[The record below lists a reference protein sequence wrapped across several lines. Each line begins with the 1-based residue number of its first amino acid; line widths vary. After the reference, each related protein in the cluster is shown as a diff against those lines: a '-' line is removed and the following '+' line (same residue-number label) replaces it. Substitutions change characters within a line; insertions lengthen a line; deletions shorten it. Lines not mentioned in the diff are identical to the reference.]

1 MAANAMAVAGIKV
14 GGITDVICTF
24 FSAKDGQERVWEV
37 RLRLG
42 GFFKGGG
49 TNRCGYTKKKL
60 QYPVRVSKCD
70 PKMAKYLLEQYGGAD
85 GELAAALRYLNQR
98 YTIPDKVIG
107 LLNDIGTEEFAH
119 LEMIA
124 TMVYK
129 LTKDATVEQLKAAGL
144 GEHYAAHDKALF
156 YTNASGVPF
165 TAAYIQAKGDPLAD
179 LYEDIAA
186 EEKARATYQ
195 WLIDMTDD
203 VDLQDSL
210 KFLREREIIH
220 ATRFREAVEIIK
232 DDRTQKRVF

>member
-1 MAANAMAVAGIKV
+1 MWIY
-14 GGITDVICTF
+14 
-24 FSAKDGQERVWEV
+24 E
-37 RLRLG
+37 
-42 GFFKGGG
+42 
-49 TNRCGYTKKKL
+49 KKL

-70 PKMAKYLLEQYGGAD
+70 PYMAKLLLEQYGGAD

-107 LLNDIGTEEFAH
+107 LLTDIGTEEFAH

-129 LTKDATVEQLKAAGL
+129 LTKDATPDQMKAAGL
-144 GEHYAAHDKALF
+144 GDHYVSHDNALF
-156 YTNASGVPF
+156 YQNAGGVPW
-165 TAAYIQAKGDPLAD
+165 TATYIQAKGDPIAD

-203 VDLQDSL
+203 VDLQDGL

-220 ATRFREAVEIIK
+220 SLRFREAVEILK
-232 DDRTQKRVF
+232 EEREVKKVF